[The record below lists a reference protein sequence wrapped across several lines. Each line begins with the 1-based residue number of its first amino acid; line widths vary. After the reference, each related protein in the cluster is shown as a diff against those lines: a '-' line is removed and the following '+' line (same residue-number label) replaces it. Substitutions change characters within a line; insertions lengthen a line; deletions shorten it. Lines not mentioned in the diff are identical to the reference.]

1 MPVDMRVPGVAA
13 EAEDV
18 EPLGRDRSSDC
29 GANPAHNALK
39 AEVLVLGEV
48 IDYRDPVVERRDK
61 AVAQERRVQVEEPD
75 REIVSVDDMRGCVGC
90 SRYHLADKA
99 GAFSCPPG
107 IGLHFGAPDLA
118 PNMLGHAC
126 IIACPPR

>member
-1 MPVDMRVPGVAA
+1 MPVDMRVPAVAA

-29 GANPAHNALK
+29 DANPAHNALK

-48 IDYRDPVVERRDK
+48 IDYSDLVVERRDK

-75 REIVSVDDMRGCVGC
+75 REIVSVDEMRGCFGC

-99 GAFSCPPG
+99 GAFS
-107 IGLHFGAPDLA
+107 
-118 PNMLGHAC
+118 
-126 IIACPPR
+126 